1 MGGSDTHVPFV
12 SVVLPA
18 EHAEGDLSGCLASLS
33 RLEYPS
39 ERYEIVLVVDRPAD
53 AVEDALARERI
64 RVVVE
69 TRAGVCYARN
79 AGVEASR
86 GELVAFTDADCCVS
100 TIWLREL
107 VRGFEDPGVGAVAG
121 AILPFPPTT
130 DAERYAARR
139 ASHSQLRPLSAPE
152 HPFALTP
159 NLAFRREPLVRV
171 GMFDSAFPGGGWEDA
186 DLCWRFVRQTGLT
199 LSYSARAVVF
209 HRYRT
214 TPRAFLA
221 QQHWYGYGLG
231 LIYAKHHR
239 ELAWR
244 WPTDADAQ
252 IEVARAAW
260 RWGALVLAGMR
271 GPGPRHA
278 EERTQAKFDCLR
290 LLGQRTGFLR
300 ARANTIVARSPR
312 GLGGAR

>member
-1 MGGSDTHVPFV
+1 MDGPGTQLPFV

-33 RLEYPS
+33 RLDYPS
-39 ERYEIVLVVDRPAD
+39 DRHEVVLVVDRPAV
-53 AVEDALARERI
+53 AAKHAASERI
-64 RVVVE
+64 RVVIE
-69 TRAGVCYARN
+69 ARAGVCYARN
-79 AGVEASR
+79 AGVEASL
-86 GELVAFTDADCCVS
+86 GELVAFTDADCSVS

-107 VRGFEDPGVGAVAG
+107 VRPFEDPGVGAVAG

-139 ASHSQLRPLSAPE
+139 ASHSQLRPLSTPE

-159 NLAFRREPLVRV
+159 NLAFRREPFLRV
-171 GMFDSAFPGGGWEDA
+171 GMFDPSFPGGGWEDA
-186 DLCWRFVRQTGLT
+186 DLCWRLERETKLE
-199 LSYSARAVVF
+199 LRYSPRAVVF
-209 HRYRT
+209 HRYRS

-231 LIYAKHHR
+231 LVYAKHRR
-239 ELAWR
+239 ELDWR

-252 IEVARAAW
+252 IEVARAAG
-260 RWGALVLAGMR
+260 RWGALVLADVLGS
-271 GPGPRHA
+271 GPRRP
-278 EERTQAKFDCLR
+278 EERSQAKFDCLR

-300 ARANTIVARSPR
+300 ALAATAVARSSG
-312 GLGGAR
+312 GLGSAL